1 MRFERISEK
10 QLEIF
15 RFIREPYTAL
25 ICDGAVRTGK
35 TVLMTAAFLE
45 WSMHAFS
52 GMRFAVCGKTVRSAE
67 RNIIE
72 PLLALS
78 SVAKKYR
85 LRYSRSLSL
94 LTAELG
100 GRKNFYYVFGGRDE
114 SSYMLIQGMTLAGI
128 LLDETALMPRSF
140 VEQAVTRTLS
150 VDGAKLWFNC
160 NPASPSHWF
169 YREWILKAEERG
181 AKRLH
186 FLLEDNPGLSEKA
199 IERAKASFSGVFYD
213 RYILGKWVAA
223 EGLVYPRAA
232 DGEGIVP
239 NEPRDYTRFAVSVDY
254 GTLNPC
260 SMGLWGYC
268 GGVWYRFAEYYHSGR
283 ESHEQLT
290 DEEYCDALEALA
302 GGRPLEAVVADP
314 SASSFLTALRRRGK
328 YRVRPADNA
337 VLAGIR
343 DVAAALHE
351 GRIAVCE
358 NCEAA
363 LREFSLYRWDT
374 ESGEDRPV
382 KENDHAM
389 DEIRY
394 FVRTMLRGD
403 TFSFT

>member
-100 GRKNFYYVFGGRDE
+100 GRKNFYYVFGGLDE

-186 FLLEDNPGLSEKA
+186 FLLEDNPGLSERA

>member
-1 MRFERISEK
+1 MRFERISPK

-15 RFIREPYTAL
+15 RFIHEPYSAL

-45 WSMHAFS
+45 WAMHGVS
-52 GMRFAVCGKTVRSAE
+52 GMNFALCGKTVRSAE
-67 RNIIE
+67 RNIVE
-72 PLLALS
+72 PVLALR
-78 SVAKKYR
+78 SVAEKYK
-85 LRYSRSLSL
+85 LRYARSLSL
-94 LTAELG
+94 LTAEYRG
-100 GRKNFYYVFGGRDE
+100 KKNSFYIFGGRDE
-114 SSYMLIQGMTLAGI
+114 SSYMLIQGMTLAGV

-150 VDGAKLWFNC
+150 VDSAKLWFNC

-169 YREWILKAEERG
+169 YREWICKAEERG
-181 AKRLH
+181 VKRLH
-186 FLLEDNPGLSEKA
+186 FLLEDNPGLSRKA

-232 DGEGIVP
+232 EGEGVVP
-239 NEPRDYTRFAVSVDY
+239 DEPREYTRFAVSVDY

-268 GGVWYRFAEYYHSGR
+268 SGVWYRFAEYYHSGR
-283 ESHEQLT
+283 ESRVQLT
-290 DEEYCDALEALA
+290 DEEYCDELEKLA
-302 GGRPLEAVVADP
+302 GGRRLEAVVVDP
-314 SASSFLTALRRRGK
+314 SAASFLAALRRRSK
-328 YRVRPADNA
+328 WPVRPADNA

-343 DVAAALHE
+343 DTAAALHE
-351 GRIAVCE
+351 GRIAVCDC
-358 NCEAA
+358 CEGA
-363 LREFSLYRWDT
+363 LREFSLYRWD
-374 ESGEDRPV
+374 EQSGEDRPV

-394 FVRTMLRGD
+394 FVRTILRGD
-403 TFSFT
+403 TFSFA

>member
-160 NPASPSHWF
+160 NPASPSHWS

-186 FLLEDNPGLSEKA
+186 FLLEDNPGLSERA

-290 DEEYCDALEALA
+290 DEEYCGALEALA
-302 GGRPLEAVVADP
+302 GGRPLDAVVADT
-314 SASSFLTALRRRGK
+314 SASRFLTALRRRGK

-343 DVAAALHE
+343 GVAAALHE

>member
-186 FLLEDNPGLSEKA
+186 FLLEDNPGLSERA

-382 KENDHAM
+382 KETDHAM

>member
-358 NCEAA
+358 SCEAA

>member
-67 RNIIE
+67 RKIIE

-186 FLLEDNPGLSEKA
+186 FLLEDNPGLSERA

>member
-25 ICDGAVRTGK
+25 ICDGAVRTDK

-186 FLLEDNPGLSEKA
+186 FLLEDNPGLSERA

>member
-45 WSMHAFS
+45 WSMHTFS

-232 DGEGIVP
+232 DGEGVVP
-239 NEPRDYTRFAVSVDY
+239 DEPRDYTRFAVSVDY

>member
-186 FLLEDNPGLSEKA
+186 FLLEDNPGLSERA

-290 DEEYCDALEALA
+290 DEEYCDALDALA

>member
-186 FLLEDNPGLSEKA
+186 FLLEDNPGLSERA

-239 NEPRDYTRFAVSVDY
+239 NEPREYTRFAVSVDY

>member
-1 MRFERISEK
+1 M
-10 QLEIF
+10 
-15 RFIREPYTAL
+15 
-25 ICDGAVRTGK
+25 
-35 TVLMTAAFLE
+35 
-45 WSMHAFS
+45 
-52 GMRFAVCGKTVRSAE
+52 
-67 RNIIE
+67 
-72 PLLALS
+72 
-78 SVAKKYR
+78 
-85 LRYSRSLSL
+85 
-94 LTAELG
+94 
-100 GRKNFYYVFGGRDE
+100 
-114 SSYMLIQGMTLAGI
+114 
-128 LLDETALMPRSF
+128 
-140 VEQAVTRTLS
+140 
-150 VDGAKLWFNC
+150 
-160 NPASPSHWF
+160 
-169 YREWILKAEERG
+169 KAEERG

-186 FLLEDNPGLSEKA
+186 FLLEDNPGLSERA

>member
-35 TVLMTAAFLE
+35 TVLMTVAFLE

-114 SSYMLIQGMTLAGI
+114 SSNMLIQGMTLAGI

-186 FLLEDNPGLSEKA
+186 FLLEDNPGLSERA

-239 NEPRDYTRFAVSVDY
+239 NEPREYTRFAVSVDY

>member
-186 FLLEDNPGLSEKA
+186 FLLEDNPGLSERA

-290 DEEYCDALEALA
+290 DEEYCDALGALA

>member
-260 SMGLWGYC
+260 SMGLWGYY

>member
-186 FLLEDNPGLSEKA
+186 FFLEDNPGLSERA

-328 YRVRPADNA
+328 YRVRPADDA

>member
-128 LLDETALMPRSF
+128 LLDETALMPP
-140 VEQAVTRTLS
+140 
-150 VDGAKLWFNC
+150 
-160 NPASPSHWF
+160 PA
-169 YREWILKAEERG
+169 R
-181 AKRLH
+181 
-186 FLLEDNPGLSEKA
+186 
-199 IERAKASFSGVFYD
+199 
-213 RYILGKWVAA
+213 
-223 EGLVYPRAA
+223 
-232 DGEGIVP
+232 
-239 NEPRDYTRFAVSVDY
+239 
-254 GTLNPC
+254 
-260 SMGLWGYC
+260 
-268 GGVWYRFAEYYHSGR
+268 
-283 ESHEQLT
+283 
-290 DEEYCDALEALA
+290 
-302 GGRPLEAVVADP
+302 
-314 SASSFLTALRRRGK
+314 
-328 YRVRPADNA
+328 
-337 VLAGIR
+337 
-343 DVAAALHE
+343 
-351 GRIAVCE
+351 
-358 NCEAA
+358 
-363 LREFSLYRWDT
+363 
-374 ESGEDRPV
+374 
-382 KENDHAM
+382 
-389 DEIRY
+389 
-394 FVRTMLRGD
+394 
-403 TFSFT
+403 

>member
-10 QLEIF
+10 QLEIC

-186 FLLEDNPGLSEKA
+186 FLLEDNPGLSERA

-314 SASSFLTALRRRGK
+314 SASSFLMALRRRGK

>member
-232 DGEGIVP
+232 DGEGVVP
-239 NEPRDYTRFAVSVDY
+239 DEPRDYTRFAVSVDY

>member
-1 MRFERISEK
+1 MRFERISPK

-15 RFIREPYTAL
+15 RFIHEPYSTL

-45 WSMHAFS
+45 WAMHGFS
-52 GMRFAVCGKTVRSAE
+52 GMNFALCGKTVRSAE
-67 RNIIE
+67 RNIVE
-72 PLLALS
+72 PVLALR
-78 SVAKKYR
+78 SVAEKYK
-85 LRYSRSLSL
+85 LRYARSLSL
-94 LTAELG
+94 LTAEYRG
-100 GRKNFYYVFGGRDE
+100 KKNSFYIFGGRDE
-114 SSYMLIQGMTLAGI
+114 SSYMLIQGMTLAGV

-150 VDGAKLWFNC
+150 VDSAKLWFNC

-169 YREWILKAEERG
+169 YREWICKAEERG
-181 AKRLH
+181 VKRLH
-186 FLLEDNPGLSEKA
+186 FLLEDNPGLSRKA

-232 DGEGIVP
+232 EGEGVVP
-239 NEPRDYTRFAVSVDY
+239 DEPREYTRFAVSVDY

-283 ESHEQLT
+283 ESRVQLT
-290 DEEYCDALEALA
+290 DEEYCDELEKLA
-302 GGRPLEAVVADP
+302 GGRRLEAVVVDP
-314 SASSFLTALRRRGK
+314 SAASFLAALRRRGK
-328 YRVRPADNA
+328 WPVRPADNA

-343 DVAAALHE
+343 DTAAALHE
-351 GRIAVCE
+351 GRIAVCAC
-358 NCEAA
+358 CEGA
-363 LREFSLYRWDT
+363 LREWSRYRWAAQRGAARA
-374 ESGEDRPV
+374 GEGH
-382 KENDHAM
+382 DHAM

-394 FVRTMLRGD
+394 FVRTILRGD
-403 TFSFT
+403 TFSFA

>member
-186 FLLEDNPGLSEKA
+186 FLLEDNPGLSERA

>member
-186 FLLEDNPGLSEKA
+186 FLLEDNPGLSERA

-290 DEEYCDALEALA
+290 DEEYCDALDALA

-351 GRIAVCE
+351 GRISVCE

>member
-114 SSYMLIQGMTLAGI
+114 SSYMLIQGMTLAGV